1 MNILKNIQYY
11 SITYIQAYWHLLIL
25 SWLDCGPRYF
35 LGKTRASKF
44 KVVLYLYEQLLKIF
58 FLMAMLNIWYTYTC
72 KIIQIQNGINIRA
85 SGKKKTFNT
94 GSFFSFFISIF
105 WIWLHKADLIMSIF
119 AQVSNVAHRPLV
131 MNTHWKIININ
142 FFKKPIII
150 CWSSLHFWSGLRSTL
165 KWVCSI

>member
-85 SGKKKTFNT
+85 SGKKNKNLLIQDL
-94 GSFFSFFISIF
+94 FSRSLSRYSGYDFIKLILLCLF
-105 WIWLHKADLIMSIF
+105 LLRWAMWLIHLLLWTLIG
-119 AQVSNVAHRPLV
+119 
-131 MNTHWKIININ
+131 K
-142 FFKKPIII
+142 
-150 CWSSLHFWSGLRSTL
+150 
-165 KWVCSI
+165 

>member
-35 LGKTRASKF
+35 FGKTRASEF

-58 FLMAMLNIWYTYTC
+58 FSMAMLNIWYTYIC

-85 SGKKKTFNT
+85 SGKKNKNLLIQDL
-94 GSFFSFFISIF
+94 FSRSLSRYSGHDFIKLILLCLF
-105 WIWLHKADLIMSIF
+105 LLRWAMWLIDL
-119 AQVSNVAHRPLV
+119 L
-131 MNTHWKIININ
+131 
-142 FFKKPIII
+142 
-150 CWSSLHFWSGLRSTL
+150 L
-165 KWVCSI
+165 